1 MYQNIR
7 FLDAEKLQKSILP
20 CTPLAIVKILE
31 HISVYNSI
39 LPYGNR
45 LFGKTITV
53 VNRSEI
59 VGRPLAALLA
69 NDGAS
74 VYSIDINNVQ
84 YFGRG
89 AGIRRRQHQVHDTE
103 LKLEDVVPKSDVVI
117 TGVPSKEYKFPV
129 ELLKE
134 YVASLQY

>member
-1 MYQNIR
+1 
-7 FLDAEKLQKSILP
+7 
-20 CTPLAIVKILE
+20 
-31 HISVYNSI
+31 
-39 LPYGNR
+39 
-45 LFGKTITV
+45 
-53 VNRSEI
+53 

-74 VYSIDINNVQ
+74 VYSVDINNVQ
-84 YFGRG
+84 YFTRG

-129 ELLKE
+129 GLLKE
-134 YVASLQY
+134 YASLAAVLGVTWLTWVIIVERSA